1 MPLVQLQAVL
11 SQKLQTS
18 VLKIQTVG
26 GGCINKTYKII
37 TDNKE
42 FFCKVN
48 SASKFPHLF
57 EKEKNGLELIQK
69 HGVIKTPA
77 IVDYAIMDNEQ
88 ILILEWIEEG
98 NSNTR
103 FWKIFGQHL
112 ASLHQISSEQFGLD
126 EDNFM
131 GSVPQI
137 NKKQKSWVVFF
148 IENRL
153 QPLIKLCTNEG
164 LLTSQHRQQFE
175 ILYERLPQVFNNEN
189 PALLHGDLWSGNYMC
204 SKEGMPLLI
213 DPAAY
218 FGHRSVDLAM
228 TTLFGGFDK
237 GFYEAYHYH
246 FPFPDNY
253 KEQWDICNLYPLLV
267 HLFLFGKSYLS
278 QIEQTLDRFA

>member
-1 MPLVQLQAVL
+1 MNPQLQAFL
-11 SQKLQTS
+11 LQKLQTR
-18 VLKIQTVG
+18 VLKVQTVG
-26 GGCINKTYKII
+26 GGCINQTYKII
-37 TDNKE
+37 TANKE

-69 HGVIKTPA
+69 TGVIKTPT
-77 IVDYAIMDNEQ
+77 IVDYSITGDEQ

-98 NSNTR
+98 NRSSQ
-103 FWKIFGQHL
+103 FWKIFGQQL
-112 ASLHQISSEQFGLD
+112 ASLHQINNEQFGLD
-126 EDNFM
+126 EDNFI

-137 NKKQKSWVVFF
+137 NKKKKTWVVFF

-153 QPLIKLCTNEG
+153 QPLITLCKDKG
-164 LLTSQHRQQFE
+164 FLTPKHQQQFE
-175 ILYERLPQVFNNEN
+175 TLYERLPQVLNNEK
-189 PALLHGDLWSGNYMC
+189 PALLHGDLWSGNYM
-204 SKEGMPLLI
+204 SNNESMPVLI

-237 GFYEAYHYH
+237 GFYQAYHYY

-253 KEQWDICNLYPLLV
+253 KEQWDICNLYPLLIHV
-267 HLFLFGKSYLS
+267 FLFGKSYLS
-278 QIEQTLDRFA
+278 QIEQTLDHFA

>member
-1 MPLVQLQAVL
+1 MPLVELQAFL
-11 SQKLQTS
+11 SQKLQTP

-26 GGCINKTYKII
+26 GGCINQTYKII
-37 TDNKE
+37 TANKE

-77 IVDYAIMDNEQ
+77 IVDYAIMGSEQ

-103 FWKIFGQHL
+103 FWKIFGQQL
-112 ASLHQISSEQFGLD
+112 ASLHQISSDQFGLD

-137 NKKQKSWVVFF
+137 NKKQKSWIVFF
-148 IENRL
+148 IDNRL
-153 QPLIKLCTNEG
+153 QPLIKLCNNKG

-175 ILYERLPQVFNNEN
+175 ILYERLPQVFNNEK

-218 FGHRSVDLAM
+218 FGHRSGDLAM

-267 HLFLFGKSYLS
+267 HLFLFGKSYLL